1 MVYCEFW
8 NRDTELFRY
17 YGKVKVKSLS
27 RVWLLATPWTEP
39 TRLLCP
45 WDFPGNSTGVDCHF
59 LLQAIF
65 PTQGLNPGLLH
76 CRQVLYCLSHWGSQ
90 ILWEGR
96 NKSGFGI
103 ASKDL
108 FRACYLKLTMKDW
121 LDFDRWELSG
131 KWTFLVPR
139 TVCACSH
146 R

>member
-27 RVWLLATPWTEP
+27 RVQLFVRPHGLS
-39 TRLLCP
+39 L
-45 WDFPGNSTGVDCHF
+45 PGSSVHGIFQAGVDCHF
-59 LLQAIF
+59 LLQVIF

-76 CRQVLYCLSHWGSQ
+76 CRQVLYCLSHQGSQ

-96 NKSGFGI
+96 NKSGLGI

-121 LDFDRWELSG
+121 LDFDR
-131 KWTFLVPR
+131 
-139 TVCACSH
+139 
-146 R
+146 